1 MKFDTLPITLTNLI
15 LLLAL
20 LVPVTATSAPLGDGN
35 NLERAERMQMRL
47 RVIERYL
54 SIVESVHSISD
65 DPEKAVLYQL
75 QQLEDIYK
83 KQRAPEKIVS
93 LYQDILSK
101 SSNQTIRNAASMKL
115 AQIYKRLGRDNAA
128 EELTRKSLEE
138 NLKRLK

>member
-1 MKFDTLPITLTNLI
+1 MKLNTLSTTITTFT

-20 LVPVTATSAPLGDGN
+20 VVPVMATSAPFDEGN

-65 DPEKAVLYQL
+65 DSEKAVLYQL

-83 KQRAPEKIVS
+83 KQRSPEKIVA
-93 LYQDILSK
+93 LYQDILNK
-101 SSNQTIRNAASMKL
+101 TSNQTVRNAASMKL

>member
-1 MKFDTLPITLTNLI
+1 MKLNNLSIAVIVSILTT
-15 LLLAL
+15 LLLM
-20 LVPVTATSAPLGDGN
+20 PVMATSAPLDNGGGFD
-35 NLERAERMQMRL
+35 RADRMQMRL

-54 SIVESVHSISD
+54 NIVESVHSISD
-65 DPEKAVLYQL
+65 DSEKAVLYQL

-93 LYQDILSK
+93 LYQDILNK
-101 SSNQTIRNAASMKL
+101 TSNQTVRNAASMKL
-115 AQIYKRLGRDNAA
+115 AQIYKRLGRDQAA